1 MRVLLFGA
9 SGFLGNSLSEVFDQ
23 KEIEFHT
30 VSRNNKASSYNLNIS
45 DSNQF
50 SILPLNFFEV
60 IVNCATILP
69 GGSFL
74 DNKYLDDIYK
84 TNILGSQNICNWI
97 DKQESIKKIVNCST
111 LAVVNKPWPLKLTEE
126 ASTYPTGN
134 HVLYSSSKLLQE
146 LLFQTFATSKKISI
160 SHIRFS
166 ALYGEKMHWSGLIC
180 SLIDQAKQN
189 KKIILSNASKVT
201 ADFLY
206 IKDAANII
214 LSVLENNFEGVI
226 NAANGKETSI
236 LDLAKIIKEQFEE
249 TIEIYN
255 QEDNDFDENRS
266 FIDISKLKKIIDTDS
281 FLKLEVGIKRLIEQ

>member
-1 MRVLLFGA
+1 MRVLIFGA
-9 SGFLGNSLSEVFDQ
+9 NGFLGNSLSDEFEQ
-23 KEIEFHT
+23 EGIEFYT
-30 VSRNNKASSYNLNIS
+30 VSRNSQVSSYNVNIS

-50 SILPLNFFEV
+50 SVLPLNFFDA

-69 GGSFL
+69 GGNFL

-84 TNILGSQNICNWI
+84 TNILGTQNICKWI
-97 DKQESIKKIVNCST
+97 DKQETIKKIVNCST

-180 SLIDQAKQN
+180 NLIDQAKQN

-201 ADFLY
+201 VDFLY
-206 IKDAANII
+206 VKDAANII